1 MRLRAFL
8 LLAISCFC
16 LPAAAGLPVSVDGQ
30 ALPSLAPM
38 LELTTPAVVNISTRG
53 KTMVSSAL
61 FNDPLLQRFFNLPGI
76 QREKETMSLGSGVIV
91 DAANGYILT
100 NNHVIEDAL
109 EISVTLRDG
118 RQMLA
123 EILGRDPDTDI
134 AVIKV
139 NASHLESIRFADSE
153 QLRVGDFVVAI
164 GNPFGLGQ
172 TVTSGI
178 ISALGRSGLGI
189 ESYEDFIQTDASI
202 NLGNSGGALV
212 NLRGELVG
220 INTAILGSS
229 GGGQGNIGIG
239 FAIPVNLAQDVMQQL
254 ILHGEVKRGRLG
266 VQAQD
271 LTPELAKVFDIE
283 SAQGAIVTQIEQGSP
298 AQKSGLKIGDVITKA
313 NGRQV
318 RSSTDIHNLVG
329 LMRVG
334 QEVEL
339 EVIRGGKSILLKVII
354 QQMEVVSVDG
364 SEISQH
370 FSGARIGEIKE
381 TDIRKGLKEY
391 LQVMSVEP
399 GSAAWNIG
407 LRKGDIIYALNKR
420 LVETFEQAYAAVQS
434 SRSLLLNIHRGD
446 QAMYLLIK

>member
-364 SEISQH
+364 SEISLH